1 MRSRSSII
9 ILNIIFLFIIDS
21 VVAQTQLGSDI
32 DGEAAS
38 DQSGQSIS
46 INSDGDRVAIGANK
60 NDGTGTDMGHVRVY
74 SYSNGSWSQMGSD
87 IDGEANSDRSGNAV
101 SLDSDGDRVA
111 IGGYFNDGTG
121 TEAGHVRVYE
131 YSSGSWSQL
140 GNGLDISNLPYSQ
153 EGSIA
158 IPLDVMYLTVDDD
171 YNFVTIENDV
181 TMSWDLSSLPETI
194 IGLTLT
200 DNTTNATT
208 DLLQSEELTFT
219 TIAKGSFPAYGSNGV
234 NIYPQVGE
242 SQFTLSVAYSA
253 LTTNEELLPDK
264 FALHQNYPNPFNP
277 ITTLRYDLPEQ
288 ANVNIIIYDI
298 MGRQVKSLINQT
310 QEAGFKSVLW
320 DATNDFGKPV
330 SAGVY
335 LYQIQA
341 GDFVQTKKM
350 VLLK

>member
-131 YSSGSWSQL
+131 YSSGR
-140 GNGLDISNLPYSQ
+140 D
-153 EGSIA
+153 
-158 IPLDVMYLTVDDD
+158 
-171 YNFVTIENDV
+171 
-181 TMSWDLSSLPETI
+181 
-194 IGLTLT
+194 
-200 DNTTNATT
+200 
-208 DLLQSEELTFT
+208 
-219 TIAKGSFPAYGSNGV
+219 
-234 NIYPQVGE
+234 
-242 SQFTLSVAYSA
+242 
-253 LTTNEELLPDK
+253 
-264 FALHQNYPNPFNP
+264 
-277 ITTLRYDLPEQ
+277 R
-288 ANVNIIIYDI
+288 
-298 MGRQVKSLINQT
+298 
-310 QEAGFKSVLW
+310 KSV
-320 DATNDFGKPV
+320 V
-330 SAGVY
+330 
-335 LYQIQA
+335 
-341 GDFVQTKKM
+341 
-350 VLLK
+350 